1 MTKAECRM
9 LAAVVLLALGFGAR
23 TGRGASGEEARV
35 SVDAGHIIRTVEARL
50 FGINAVMWDSDFD
63 TPETVSALRELEVQ
77 ALRFPGGSPSD
88 DYHWAFNRNGKNLWT
103 WATPFSNFIHVAT
116 SLHA

>member
-1 MTKAECRM
+1 
-9 LAAVVLLALGFGAR
+9 
-23 TGRGASGEEARV
+23 V